1 MNLFGKWDQRRRL
14 LAIAGWAFFSIALFP
29 AQVSLAHDE
38 GHNPKPKNTSALQF
52 GMSTALT
59 GPNAGLGLEM
69 RRGVLSAFAEKNAA
83 GGVQG
88 LQLELI
94 ALDDGYEPSETGPN
108 MRQLIEAEQVLGIV
122 GNVGTPTAIVA
133 APIAQRSK
141 TPFIGAFTGAGVL
154 RKSPPDRYVINFRAS
169 YAEETSAM
177 VDALVQSGIKP
188 AEIAFV
194 TQRDGYGDA
203 GFAGGMAALLRH
215 GVAGAGEIAHGR
227 YERNTMAVEGALADL
242 ILQRPLPKAVILV
255 GAYAPC
261 AKLIRLAKEC
271 GFNPLFLNVSFV
283 GASILAKELEG
294 EVDGVIVSQVVPHV
308 DERLPINTGH
318 RAALTLIE
326 AEPEPPTQMS
336 LEGYVVGRMLI
347 LTLERIEGKI
357 TREAIVEACESLGDF
372 DLGLG
377 VGLRLSG
384 EEHQAS
390 HTVWATRIKG
400 ADVEPVEWSE
410 VLGQEPRP

>member
-1 MNLFGKWDQRRRL
+1 M
-14 LAIAGWAFFSIALFP
+14 
-29 AQVSLAHDE
+29 SLAHGQTHKHE
-38 GHNPKPKNTSALQF
+38 TKPKKRAALQF

-69 RRGVLSAFAEKNAA
+69 RRGILSAFAEKNAA
-83 GGVQG
+83 GGVQT
-88 LQLELI
+88 LPLELI
-94 ALDDGYEPSETGPN
+94 ALDDGYEPIETGPN
-108 MRQLIEAEQVLGIV
+108 VRRLIEVDQVLAII

-141 TPFIGAFTGAGVL
+141 TPFIGALTGAGVL
-154 RKSPPDRYVINFRAS
+154 RKTPPDRYVINFRAS

-177 VDALVQSGIKP
+177 VDALVQSGVKP

-203 GFAGGMAALLRH
+203 GFAGGTSALVRY
-215 GVAGAGEIAHGR
+215 GVDGAGAIAHGR

-242 ILQRPLPKAVILV
+242 ILHRPVPKAIILV

-261 AKLIRLAKEC
+261 AKLIRLSQEC
-271 GFNPLFLNVSFV
+271 GFDPLFLNVSFV
-283 GASILAKELEG
+283 GSNLLAEALEG
-294 EVDGVIVSQVVPHV
+294 QVDGVIVSQIVPHV
-308 DERLPINTGH
+308 DKQLPINKGH
-318 RAALTLIE
+318 RAALALIE
-326 AEPEPPTQMS
+326 ADPEPPTQIS

-347 LTLERIEGKI
+347 LALERIDGEI
-357 TREAIVEACESLGDF
+357 TRDAIVDACESLGEF

-377 VGLRLSG
+377 VPLQLSS

-390 HTVWATRIKG
+390 HAVWATQIEG
-400 ADVEPVEWSE
+400 TEVAPIEWSN
-410 VLGQEPRP
+410 VLRQEERP